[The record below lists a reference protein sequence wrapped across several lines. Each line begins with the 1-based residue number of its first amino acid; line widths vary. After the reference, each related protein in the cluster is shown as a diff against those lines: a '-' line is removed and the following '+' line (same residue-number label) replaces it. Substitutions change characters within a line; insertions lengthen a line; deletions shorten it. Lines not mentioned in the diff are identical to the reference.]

1 MSKLERKLQ
10 KIFAEESQSTQVTA
24 FRTAGTNPTYTKD
37 VTEIQNANFTK
48 GWLDPNNTGNVVP
61 YAEDMNGLF
70 YTLSRNIA
78 YLNQSG
84 IPEWLSTETYY
95 ENAMCMYNGVLYIS
109 LADNNLGKQ
118 PDTQTSYWRAYAS
131 PVSGSVT
138 GGENLGTGE
147 GIYKDAVG
155 GIMQFKGLVA
165 GNNITLTP
173 SVDGTSITIDSTGGG
188 GSGSVAWGD
197 ITGSLASQVDL
208 STALSQRGT
217 LSGANTWTGNNT
229 FNKILPVNINST
241 IGDSNNLWTIYQSYI
256 IGDETFYFSY
266 EDQRVENS
274 RFLLGLYGGEMGLF
288 PAMSSQ
294 DNYKSSLGSSVL
306 RWDNLYTDYANINS
320 AYITTISSVGTIVS
334 PYDYQG
340 NQSRIALSYNPPVL
354 GGSPTQWGWMGYL
367 SSSYIGLFPS
377 TTETGS
383 LGSPN
388 NKWKEAYIKTIHSDS
403 IPTNL
408 QDLSNVTISSAAN
421 NQFLR
426 YNGSNWT
433 NQTVTIPSNLQDLS
447 NVTISSAANGNYLKY
462 DGSKWVNAAFPSTR
476 VLKINNTDKVTVYC
490 TSSGGAI
497 DFGSYLPLNGG
508 TMTGN
513 IVPSGTRNLGSSNA
527 YWADVFT
534 HNCHCGAY
542 ASLSKYST
550 YGVQLIWTSSGNL
563 TSVIGDGTAFFPS
576 TNKTMN
582 LGGTNNRWGT
592 IYGISAVNTSDR
604 RIKKNIVELTDA
616 LEKLNTIAVKS
627 YTVDCISYGINYGFI
642 AQDELERNPELIFVP
657 EDYSEEEGGGELGFI
672 NNNVLFLAVKAIQ
685 ELSAKVENLENQLRE
700 LRQ

>member
-10 KIFAEESQSTQVTA
+10 KIFAEDSQSTQVTA

-138 GGENLGTGE
+138 DGENLGTGE
-147 GIYKDAVG
+147 GIFKDAVNG
-155 GIMQFKGLVA
+155 VMQFKGLVA
-165 GNNITLTP
+165 GSNITLTP
-173 SVDGTSITIDSTGGG
+173 SADGTSITIDSTGGG

-229 FNKILPVNINST
+229 FNKILPVNGNST
-241 IGDSNNLWTIYQSYI
+241 LGDTNNLWTIYQSYVV
-256 IGDETFYFSY
+256 GDETFYFSY
-266 EDQRVENS
+266 EDQRVANS

-288 PAMSSQ
+288 PSMSSQ
-294 DNYKSSLGSSVL
+294 DNYKSSLGSSVF

-388 NKWKEAYIKTIHSDS
+388 NIWKEGYIKTVNATTLTLGGTSYTS
-403 IPTNL
+403 IPA
-408 QDLSNVTISSAAN
+408 AAN
-421 NQFLR
+421 NGS
-426 YNGSNWT
+426 YAIKMNNATKGTVYANGTGSNT
-433 NQTVTIPSNLQDLS
+433 IDLGTVITAL
-447 NVTISSAANGNYLKY
+447 
-462 DGSKWVNAAFPSTR
+462 PSTR
-476 VLKINNTDKVTVYC
+476 NIKINSSSKVTVYA
-490 TSSGGAI
+490 TGSG
-497 DFGSYLPLNGG
+497 DVDLGSYLPLSGG

-513 IVPSGTRNLGSSNA
+513 IIPNASGSKYLGAANAKWEVHASHVYCPSYNLDNCQIYHIGTDTGSVQIGWLNGANAVALYMKSGSVYPHNNQGLTLGTSSN
-527 YWADVFT
+527 
-534 HNCHCGAY
+534 
-542 ASLSKYST
+542 
-550 YGVQLIWTSSGNL
+550 
-563 TSVIGDGTAFFPS
+563 
-576 TNKTMN
+576 
-582 LGGTNNRWGT
+582 RWST
-592 IYGISAVNTSDR
+592 IYGIGAVNTSDR
-604 RIKKNIVELTDA
+604 RKKHDIIELENA
-616 LEKLNTIAVKS
+616 LEKLNTVKVKS
-627 YTVDCISYGINYGFI
+627 YTMDGIDYGINYGMI
-642 AQDELERNPELIFVP
+642 AQDEIERNPELVFVP
-657 EDYSEEEGGGELGFI
+657 DNYSEEEDGGELGFI

>member
-10 KIFAEESQSTQVTA
+10 KIFAEDSQSTQVTA

-37 VTEIQNANFTK
+37 VSEIQNANFLK

-165 GNNITLTP
+165 GSNITLTP
-173 SVDGTSITIDSTGGG
+173 SVDGTSITIESTAGGG
-188 GSGSVAWGD
+188 TSSIAWGD

-229 FNKILPVNINST
+229 FNKILPVNGNST
-241 IGDSNNLWTIYQSYI
+241 IGDSSNLWTYYGAYFV
-256 IGDETFYFSY
+256 GDETFAFSY

-274 RFLLGLYGGEMGLF
+274 RFLLGLYGGEMGFF
-288 PAMSSQ
+288 PAMSSE
-294 DNYKSSLGSSVL
+294 DNYKSSLGSSVF
-306 RWDNLYTDYANINS
+306 RWDYLYTDNASINS

-334 PYDYQG
+334 PYDYRG

-388 NKWKEAYIKTIHSDS
+388 NIWKEGYIKTINATTLTLGGTSYTS
-403 IPTNL
+403 IPA
-408 QDLSNVTISSAAN
+408 AAN
-421 NQFLR
+421 NGS
-426 YNGSNWT
+426 YAIKMNNSTKGTVYANGTGSNT
-433 NQTVTIPSNLQDLS
+433 IDLGTVITAL
-447 NVTISSAANGNYLKY
+447 
-462 DGSKWVNAAFPSTR
+462 PSTR
-476 VLKINNTDKVTVYC
+476 VLKINSTDKVRVYC

-497 DFGSYLPLNGG
+497 DFGSYLPLSGG

-513 IVPSGTRNLGSSNA
+513 IIPSASGSKYLGAANAKWEVHASHVYSPTLNLDNCQIYHIGTDTNCLQVGWMNGSSAVALYYKSNSV
-527 YWADVFT
+527 YPYT
-534 HNCHCGAY
+534 NQG
-542 ASLSKYST
+542 
-550 YGVQLIWTSSGNL
+550 L
-563 TSVIGDGTAFFPS
+563 TLGTA
-576 TNKTMN
+576 
-582 LGGTNNRWGT
+582 NNRWST
-592 IYGISAVNTSDR
+592 IYGIGAVNTSDR
-604 RIKKNIVELTDA
+604 RIKHNIVDLDAA
-616 LEKLNTIAVKS
+616 LEKINTIGVKS
-627 YTVDCISYGINYGFI
+627 YTMDGISYGVNYGFI
-642 AQDELERNPELIFVP
+642 AQDELERNPELVFVP
-657 EDYSEEEGGGELGFI
+657 ENYSEEEGGGELGFI
-672 NNNVLFLAVKAIQ
+672 ENNVLFLAVRAIQ